1 MTQMDWI
8 FILLLLIFGVIYI
21 GLIMFY
27 TWGWFHLDTYQ
38 PGSDIPIDIKA
49 SIIIPARNE
58 EDNIGLLLE
67 DLAIQDA
74 PNDTFEIIIADD
86 NSSDNTVMIVEAFIK
101 AHAGLNIRLIRIR
114 NQKQVQTF
122 KKHAISTAIADS
134 TGDLIITTDADCRV
148 NPGWLSGMM
157 QFYQE
162 NKPKMILAP
171 VAFHH
176 EKSLFEKMQ
185 SLEFLSLIAITGG
198 AIRMGN
204 PVMCNG
210 ANLAYEKKAF
220 YETGGF
226 DQDSFTSGDDVFL
239 LLKMKKKYGSRSIRF
254 LKYFNSIVYTKAQ
267 KTLKSFYHQR
277 TRWAS
282 KNKGYDLRILLV
294 SFSVYMVNLL
304 LVVGFFYSLC
314 HPGFW
319 KPFLI
324 ATLLKAMIDIPI
336 LIGITTFVKQT
347 KILLYGIP
355 LILFYPI
362 YIVFIGAMGIVAT
375 YQWKGRKVTK

>member
-1 MTQMDWI
+1 ME
-8 FILLLLIFGVIYI
+8 
-21 GLIMFY
+21 
-27 TWGWFHLDTYQ
+27 TYN
-38 PGSDIPIDIKA
+38 PGTNNPFNINA
-49 SIIIPARNE
+49 SIIVPARNE

-67 DLAIQDA
+67 DLAAQDVPTHA
-74 PNDTFEIIIADD
+74 FEIIVADD
-86 NSSDNTVMIVEAFIK
+86 NSSDNTVRIVEQFIK
-101 AHAGLNIRLIRIR
+101 AHPDLDVRLNRVH
-114 NQKQVQTF
+114 NQNQVPTY
-122 KKHAISTAIADS
+122 KKHAITTAIADS
-134 TGDLIITTDADCRV
+134 KGDLIITTDADCRV
-148 NPGWLSGMM
+148 DSGWLSGIMH
-157 QFYQE
+157 FYQE
-162 NKPKMILAP
+162 NQPKMIIAP

-176 EKSLFEKMQ
+176 EQSLFEKMQ

-198 AIRMGN
+198 AIRMGS

-226 DQDSFTSGDDVFL
+226 DQDSFASGDDVFL

-254 LKYFNSIVYTKAQ
+254 LKYFNSIVFTKAQ
-267 KTLKSFYHQR
+267 KSLKSFYHQR

-282 KNKGYDLRILLV
+282 KNKGYDLKILFV
-294 SFSVYMVNLL
+294 SFSVYMINLL
-304 LVVGFFYSLC
+304 LVAGFFHCLF

-336 LIGITTFVKQT
+336 LIGITTFVKQI
-347 KILLYGIP
+347 KILLYGFP
-355 LILFYPI
+355 LIIFYPM